1 MKRTTLAAAAVVLA
15 LGLLSAPSP
24 VQADTLKMQVRREH
38 RQSMPTRGMSMA
50 QVEKRFGA
58 PSEKLPTRGGG
69 SRYQPPIN
77 RWVYPG
83 YVVYF
88 ERSTV
93 IHSVLDAPRGE
104 KPYAP

>member
-1 MKRTTLAAAAVVLA
+1 MKRTPLAAAVVLA
-15 LGLLSAPSP
+15 LGLSSAPSP
-24 VQADTLKMQVRREH
+24 VHADTLKMQVRREH
-38 RQSMPTRGMSMA
+38 GQPMPTRGMSMA

-58 PSEKLPTRGGG
+58 PREKLPTRGGG

>member
-1 MKRTTLAAAAVVLA
+1 MKRMLPAAAAAALA
-15 LGLLSAPSP
+15 LSLAAPSP
-24 VQADTLKMQVRREH
+24 VHADTLNMQVRRE
-38 RQSMPTRGMSMA
+38 QGQPMPTRGMSMA

-58 PSEKLPTRGGG
+58 PRAKLPTRGGG
-69 SRYQPPIN
+69 SKYQPPIN

-93 IHSVLDAPRGE
+93 IHSVLDAPSGE

>member
-1 MKRTTLAAAAVVLA
+1 MKRMLLAAAAVGLA
-15 LGLLSAPSP
+15 LGLAAQSP
-24 VQADTLKMQVRREH
+24 AHADTLKMQVRRE
-38 RQSMPTRGMSMA
+38 QGKPMPTRGMSMA
-50 QVEKRFGA
+50 QVEQRFGA
-58 PSEKLPTRGGG
+58 PGEKLPTRGGG
-69 SRYQPPIN
+69 SKYQPPIN

-93 IHSVLDAPRGE
+93 IHSVLDAPRTE

>member
-1 MKRTTLAAAAVVLA
+1 MKRTLLAAAGVVLA
-15 LGLLSAPSP
+15 LGLFAPSP
-24 VQADTLKMQVRREH
+24 AHADTLQMQVRREH
-38 RQSMPTRGMSMA
+38 GQSMPTRGMSMA

-58 PSEKLPTRGGG
+58 PREKLPTRGGG
-69 SRYQPPIN
+69 SKYQPPIN

-104 KPYAP
+104 KSTAS

>member
-1 MKRTTLAAAAVVLA
+1 MKRTLLAAAAVVLA
-15 LGLLSAPSP
+15 LGLSAPSP
-24 VQADTLKMQVRREH
+24 AQADTLKMQVRREQG
-38 RQSMPTRGMSMA
+38 QSMPTRGMSMA

-58 PSEKLPTRGGG
+58 PTRKLPTRGGG
-69 SRYQPPIN
+69 SKYQPPIN

>member
-1 MKRTTLAAAAVVLA
+1 MKRTLLAAAGVAFALSLA
-15 LGLLSAPSP
+15 AQSP
-24 VQADTLKMQVRREH
+24 AHADTLKMQVQREH
-38 RQSMPTRGMSMA
+38 GQSMPTRGMSMA
-50 QVEKRFGA
+50 QVERHFGA
-58 PSEKLPTRGGG
+58 PGAKLPTRGGG
-69 SRYQPPIN
+69 SKYQPPIN

-93 IHSVLDAPRGE
+93 IHAVLDAPRSE